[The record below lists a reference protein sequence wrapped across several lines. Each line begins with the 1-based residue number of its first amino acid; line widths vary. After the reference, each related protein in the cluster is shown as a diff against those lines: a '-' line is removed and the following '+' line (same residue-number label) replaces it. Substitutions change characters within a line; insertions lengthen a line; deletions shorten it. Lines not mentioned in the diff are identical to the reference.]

1 LLTCLLA
8 NDAGETDPVLRTA
21 AILQNVI
28 EDAVNSMKERNEL
41 IIQITEM
48 FGEQIV
54 SLTLEVTDDP

>member
-8 NDAGETDPVLRTA
+8 NDAGETDPVLLTA

-28 EDAVNSMKERNEL
+28 EDAVNSVKERDEL